1 MGRDGVASLEPVPT
15 LTLTLPDGDAEA
27 YLAAAPG
34 GEPAPGVLFVI
45 DAIGLRPRIEEM
57 ADRIASWG
65 YTVLAPQVF
74 FREGTAA
81 DLAPQGD
88 LRDPGAREEFMGPAM
103 ARVRRLTPD
112 LLARDLP
119 AYLAALRALP
129 EVAGEE
135 VGVTGYCMGAR
146 IAVRAAGL
154 DPAVVAV
161 GGWHGGG
168 LVTDEPDSPHRA
180 LATARASF
188 AFGHASHDRSMPPAA
203 VAALGAALD
212 EAGLTAVNEVFPGPH
227 GYSMADT
234 AMYDEEST
242 ERHFASL
249 RTLLDST
256 LGPDS

>member
-1 MGRDGVASLEPVPT
+1 M
-15 LTLTLPDGDAEA
+15 LTLPMPDGAAEA
-27 YLAAAPG
+27 YVAPAPDG
-34 GEPAPGVLFVI
+34 RPAPGVLFVI

-65 YTVLAPQVF
+65 YTVLAPNVF
-74 FREGTAA
+74 HREGSAAETAPQA
-81 DLAPQGD
+81 DL
-88 LRDPGAREEFMGPAM
+88 REPGAREAFMGEAM
-103 ARVRRLTPD
+103 GRVQRLTPD

-119 AYLAALRALP
+119 AYLSALRGLP

-146 IAVRAAGL
+146 IAIRAAGL

-168 LVTDEPDSPHRA
+168 LVTDGADSPHLA
-180 LATARASF
+180 LATARAAF
-188 AFGHASHDRSMPPAA
+188 AFGHASHDRSMPPEA

-212 EAGLTAVNEVFPGPH
+212 AAGLSAVNEVFPGPH

-234 AMYDEEST
+234 SMYDEESA

-249 RTLLDST
+249 RTLLAST
-256 LGPDS
+256 LPPA

>member
-1 MGRDGVASLEPVPT
+1 M
-15 LTLTLPDGDAEA
+15 LTLPMPDGAAEA
-27 YLAAAPG
+27 YVAPAPDG
-34 GEPAPGVLFVI
+34 RPAPGVLFVI

-65 YTVLAPQVF
+65 YTVLAPNVF
-74 FREGTAA
+74 HREGSAAETAPQA
-81 DLAPQGD
+81 DL
-88 LRDPGAREEFMGPAM
+88 REPGAREAFMGEAM
-103 ARVRRLTPD
+103 GRVQRLTPD

-119 AYLAALRALP
+119 AYLSALRGLP
-129 EVAGEE
+129 EVAGQE

-146 IAVRAAGL
+146 IAIRAAGL

-168 LVTDEPDSPHRA
+168 LVTDGADSPHLA
-180 LATARASF
+180 LSTARAAF
-188 AFGHASHDRSMPPAA
+188 AFGHASHDRSMPPEA

-212 EAGLTAVNEVFPGPH
+212 AAGLSAVNEVFPGPH

-234 AMYDEEST
+234 SMYDEESA

-249 RTLLDST
+249 RTLLAST
-256 LGPDS
+256 LPPA

>member
-1 MGRDGVASLEPVPT
+1 M
-15 LTLTLPDGDAEA
+15 PDGDAEA
-27 YLAAAPG
+27 YVAPAPG
-34 GEPAPGVLFVI
+34 GRPAPGVLFVI

-65 YTVLAPQVF
+65 FTVLAPNVF
-74 FREGTAA
+74 FREGTASEV
-81 DLAPQGD
+81 APQGD
-88 LRDPGAREEFMGPAM
+88 LREPGAREAFMGEAM
-103 ARVRRLTPD
+103 GRVQRLTTD

-129 EVAGEE
+129 EVAGEG

-146 IAVRAAGL
+146 IAIRAAGL

-168 LVTDEPDSPHRA
+168 LVTDGPDSPHLA

-188 AFGHASHDRSMPPAA
+188 AFGHASNDGSMPPEA

-212 EAGLTAVNEVFPGPH
+212 EAGLSAVNEVFPGPH

-234 AMYDEEST
+234 SMYDEESA
-242 ERHFASL
+242 ERHFESL
-249 RTLLDST
+249 RALLTST
-256 LGPDS
+256 LAR

>member
-1 MGRDGVASLEPVPT
+1 MPT
-15 LTLTLPDGDAEA
+15 ISLTLPDGDAEA
-27 YLAAAPG
+27 YLAPAPG

-65 YTVLAPQVF
+65 YTVLAPNVF
-74 FREGTAA
+74 FRDGSAA
-81 DLAPQGD
+81 DVAPQVD
-88 LRDPGAREEFMGPAM
+88 LREPGNREEFMGEAM
-103 ARVRRLTPD
+103 GRVKRLTPD

-119 AYLAALRALP
+119 AYLAALRARP

-146 IAVRAAGL
+146 IALRAAGV

-168 LVTDEPDSPHRA
+168 LVTDDPDSPHHA
-180 LATARASF
+180 LATARASL
-188 AFGHASHDRSMPPAA
+188 AFGHADNDRSMPPEA
-203 VAALGAALD
+203 VAALGAAIE

-227 GYSMADT
+227 GYSMSDT

-249 RTLLDST
+249 RTLLDRT
-256 LGPDS
+256 LGPAMGAAS